1 MKKLLVFALA
11 MAAVMGWGCAITN
24 YSLITDND
32 VDGVV
37 NTAGKAYVRDSG
49 FFVATI
55 WPDGNDN
62 ILNFVDQKVNG
73 DRSLSTSN
81 FFTTGTDSP
90 FKDDLYCSSDWAGC
104 AVTTSNDPEVGDVD
118 DYDYTFNTHCS
129 GARSMSL
136 LLSTSRYYGE
146 CGRAQISD
154 RSLKLI
160 SLANEMTPV
169 QYRGA
174 TWLRGTLSALNTSI
188 VLDNQNGSIYSLP
201 VTSQISVLANLG
213 QRRLLVDMTNPNNR
227 NLAQTAINWN
237 NAHPGPGVHA
247 TITVNGNDFQYHV
260 KATQNSNS
268 WPTLHF

>member
-11 MAAVMGWGCAITN
+11 MAVSMGFGCAITN

-37 NTAGKAYVRDSG
+37 NTSGKAYVRFSG

-73 DRSLSTSN
+73 DRTLSTSN

-90 FKDDLYCSSDWAGC
+90 FKDDLYCAADQGGC
-104 AVTTSNDPEVGDVD
+104 SVTTSDDPEVGDVD

-146 CGRAQISD
+146 CGRAQVND
-154 RSLKLI
+154 RSLRMV

-169 QYRGA
+169 QFRGA
-174 TWLRGTLSALNTSI
+174 TWLRGNLSALNTSI
-188 VLDNQNGSIYSLP
+188 VLDNRNGSIYSLP
-201 VTSQISVLANLG
+201 MTSQIGLTVNLA
-213 QRRLLVDMTNPNNR
+213 QHRLLVDMSNPNNR
-227 NLAQTAINWN
+227 NLAQNAINWN
-237 NAHPGPGVHA
+237 NAHPGPGIHA
-247 TITVNGNDFQYHV
+247 TLTVDGNDFRYNL
-260 KATQNSNS
+260 KATQNASS